1 MLKGKQNSYINESHH
16 VFDNQ
21 GVYTATTIRTTT
33 TRTSK
38 NKRFYNKDK
47 EFLFRP
53 LSILNV
59 VSNNLTPVKFSTR
72 KK

>member
-1 MLKGKQNSYINESHH
+1 MLKGKENSYINESHH

-21 GVYTATTIRTTT
+21 GVYVATTTATTT

-38 NKRFYNKDK
+38 NNRFYNKDN

-59 VSNNLTPVKFSTR
+59 VSNNLNPVKYATP

>member
-1 MLKGKQNSYINESHH
+1 MLKGKQNSYINQSHH

-21 GVYTATTIRTTT
+21 GGYAATTTTRTT

-59 VSNNLTPVKFSTR
+59 VSNNLTPVKFPTR

>member
-38 NKRFYNKDK
+38 NKDK

-59 VSNNLTPVKFSTR
+59 VCNNLTPVKFPTA

>member
-1 MLKGKQNSYINESHH
+1 MLKGKEKSHINEIHH
-16 VFDNQ
+16 VLDNQ
-21 GVYTATTIRTTT
+21 GGYAATTIRTTT

-59 VSNNLTPVKFSTR
+59 VCNNLTPVKFPTP

>member
-1 MLKGKQNSYINESHH
+1 MLKGKENSYINESHH

-21 GVYTATTIRTTT
+21 GVYAATTTTRTT

-38 NKRFYNKDK
+38 SNRFYNKDK

-59 VSNNLTPVKFSTR
+59 VCNNLTPVKFPTP

>member
-1 MLKGKQNSYINESHH
+1 MLKGKENSYINQSHH

-21 GVYTATTIRTTT
+21 GGYAGTTTTRTT

-38 NKRFYNKDK
+38 RNRFYNKDK

-59 VSNNLTPVKFSTR
+59 VCNNLTPVKFPTP

>member
-1 MLKGKQNSYINESHH
+1 MLKGKENSYINQGHH

-21 GVYTATTIRTTT
+21 GVYAATKTTRTT

-38 NKRFYNKDK
+38 SNRFYNKDK

-59 VSNNLTPVKFSTR
+59 VCNNLTPVKFPTP

>member
-21 GVYTATTIRTTT
+21 GGYAATTTTTTT

-59 VSNNLTPVKFSTR
+59 VSNNLTPVKFPTP

>member
-21 GVYTATTIRTTT
+21 GGYAATTTTTTT

-59 VSNNLTPVKFSTR
+59 VSNNLTPVKFPTR

>member
-1 MLKGKQNSYINESHH
+1 MLKGKKNSYINESHH
-16 VFDNQ
+16 VFDNK
-21 GVYTATTIRTTT
+21 GVYAATTTAT

-38 NKRFYNKDK
+38 NNRFYKKDK

-53 LSILNV
+53 LSIVNV
-59 VSNNLTPVKFSTR
+59 VSNNLTPVKFPTT

>member
-1 MLKGKQNSYINESHH
+1 MLKGKENSYINESHH

-21 GVYTATTIRTTT
+21 GVYAATTKTT

-38 NKRFYNKDK
+38 NNRFYNKDK

-59 VSNNLTPVKFSTR
+59 VCNNLTPVKFPTP